1 MAVWYPYTQMK
12 HHEENL
18 KVSHANGASLY
29 LESGEELIDAISSW
43 WCVIHGYNHPELNK
57 AVSEQLSKVS
67 HVMLGGLTH
76 EPAES
81 LARKLVNI
89 TPKGLEYVF
98 FSDSGSVGCEVAL
111 KMAIQYW
118 RNKGSET
125 KKQFIALKG
134 GYHGDTLGVMSVGTD
149 DETMHAAFTHV
160 LPKQYIVEPG
170 NIGDLKNVLNEHH
183 SEIAGM
189 IVEPLMQGAAG
200 FKLHSPEYIK
210 QAKELC
216 VNYNVLFIADEVATG
231 FCRTGSLFAMD
242 QTGVTPDI
250 MVLGK
255 GLTAG
260 YIGLAATVA
269 SQDVFDA
276 FYGDEAAKAFMHG
289 PTFMGNPLACS
300 VALKSIELI
309 ETQNTLQRVAEIED
323 ILKAQLMSIKSEAI
337 KEVRI
342 FGAMACLE
350 FYEGRL
356 PLNAQ
361 EVAKQEG
368 VWLRPF
374 GNVVYTMPPYCISDA
389 QLEKICKVLN
399 KLAG

>member
-1 MAVWYPYTQMK
+1 M
-12 HHEENL
+12 
-18 KVSHANGASLY
+18 
-29 LESGEELIDAISSW
+29 
-43 WCVIHGYNHPELNK
+43 
-57 AVSEQLSKVS
+57 
-67 HVMLGGLTH
+67 
-76 EPAES
+76 
-81 LARKLVNI
+81 
-89 TPKGLEYVF
+89 
-98 FSDSGSVGCEVAL
+98 
-111 KMAIQYW
+111 
-118 RNKGSET
+118 
-125 KKQFIALKG
+125 
-134 GYHGDTLGVMSVGTD
+134 
-149 DETMHAAFTHV
+149 
-160 LPKQYIVEPG
+160 PKQYIVEPG